1 MKNMPESK
9 TRLFAVRGATGAEN
23 TAQSIVENTVEM
35 CSRIFK
41 ENSLFPEDIV
51 SVQFTLTKD
60 LDAMNPASALR
71 KGDCGIDVSRI
82 PLFCSQEPDIKGS
95 PEKLIRVLVTAYSEE
110 GAVARHVYIN
120 GAERIRPDFA
130 AER

>member
-1 MKNMPESK
+1 MNVAHGFR

-23 TAQSIVENTVEM
+23 SRESIQKNTVEM

-41 ENSLFPEDIV
+41 ENALSSDDIV

-71 KGDCGIDVSRI
+71 KVDCGIDVSRI

-95 PEKLIRVLVTAYSEE
+95 PEKIIRVLVTAYLEE
-110 GAVARHVYIN
+110 GSPARHVYIN
-120 GAERIRPDFA
+120 GAERIRPDFVSK
-130 AER
+130 

>member
-1 MKNMPESK
+1 MNDAQEFR

-23 TAQSIVENTVEM
+23 TRESIQKNTVEM

-41 ENSLFPEDIV
+41 ENALSSDDIV
-51 SVQFTLTKD
+51 SIQFTLTKD

-95 PEKLIRVLVTAYSEE
+95 PEKIIRVLVTAYLEE
-110 GAVARHVYIN
+110 DSSARHVYIN
-120 GAERIRPDFA
+120 GAERIRPDFVSK
-130 AER
+130 